1 MGLENMQMT
10 RADLRKLLEP
20 GVSAMGFELVDVE
33 MAGSHHSPTLRV
45 YIDSPRG
52 VNVDDCAKVSRQLSA
67 LLDVEDPLPGQYT
80 LEVSSPGLD
89 RPLVKPED
97 FRRFVGE
104 TVKVKM
110 QQPVLGRRNFSGRLV
125 EVAADHV
132 VVEVDKEIFNLA
144 FDDMERARL
153 VPRF

>member
-1 MGLENMQMT
+1 MQTT

-20 GVSAMGFELVDVE
+20 GVSALGFELVDVE
-33 MAGSHHSPTLRV
+33 MGGSHHHPTLRV

-80 LEVSSPGLD
+80 LEVSSPGID

-97 FRRFVGE
+97 FKRFIGE

-110 QQPVLGRRNFSGRLV
+110 QQAVLGRRNFSGRLL

-132 VVEVDKEIFNLA
+132 VVEVDKETFSLT